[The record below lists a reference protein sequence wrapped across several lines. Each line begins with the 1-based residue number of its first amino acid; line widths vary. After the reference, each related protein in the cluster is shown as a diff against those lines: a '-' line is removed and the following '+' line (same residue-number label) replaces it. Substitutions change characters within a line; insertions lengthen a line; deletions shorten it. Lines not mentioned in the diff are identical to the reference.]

1 MGFVWLDVAFEFRR
15 WPLLLN
21 PKPSHAIYYTD
32 WLFINRSSKLAI
44 CCLELFC
51 IIDTCI
57 CYKHVTSFLMG
68 GGGKHIRYFHDKQKK
83 FVKKWLILSL
93 LLSND
98 VSLPFPFWP
107 WTMDQLFYV
116 LSFATFIDWF
126 LYWMLYT
133 INWFFLNPACF
144 KL

>member
-1 MGFVWLDVAFEFRR
+1 MGFVWLDIAFEFRR

-21 PKPSHAIYYTD
+21 PKPSHAMYYTD
-32 WLFINRSSKLAI
+32 WLFINKSSKLDI
-44 CCLELFC
+44 CCLELFS
-51 IIDTCI
+51 IIETCI

-68 GGGKHIRYFHDKQKK
+68 GGKHMRYFHDKQKK
-83 FVKKWLILSL
+83 IVKIWFILSL

-116 LSFATFIDWF
+116 LPFATFIECFTQSID
-126 LYWMLYT
+126 
-133 INWFFLNPACF
+133 FFLNPACF